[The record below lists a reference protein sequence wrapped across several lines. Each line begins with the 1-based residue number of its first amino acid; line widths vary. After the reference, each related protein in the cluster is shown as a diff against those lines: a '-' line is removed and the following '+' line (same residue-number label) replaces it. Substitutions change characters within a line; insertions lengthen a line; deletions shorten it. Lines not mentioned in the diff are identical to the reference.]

1 LINANSRQA
10 RLQRTVEKTLWPVM
24 RAELN
29 AAGKPEKA
37 SRELA
42 K

>member
-10 RLQRTVEKTLWPVM
+10 RPQKTVEKTLRPVM
-24 RAELN
+24 RAELH
-29 AAGKPEKA
+29 AAGKLEKA